1 MTLNAL
7 GLPPVDAA
15 LETRLRAR
23 LEQVERGLA
32 ASVESDVDFL
42 NEAAKHLL
50 RAGGKRFRPLLTVLA
65 SEFGDPAAPG
75 VVPAALVVEL
85 THLATL
91 YHDDVMDEA
100 ALRRG
105 AKSANARWSNS
116 VAILTGDFL
125 FARASDIVS
134 DLGPDAVRIQSRTFS
149 RLVQGQIRETVGPGR
164 GEDPL
169 GHYLSVVADKTGS
182 LIATSATLGAMMAG
196 VPADLTQTLTEFGEQ
211 IGTAFQ
217 LSDDIIDV
225 ASDSSELGKTPGTD
239 IREGVP
245 TLPTLIARQSHHPT
259 DSRLLELLAGPIS
272 DDSKHAEAL
281 RLLRSNPAMTKARLE
296 VQRRSDA
303 ARSLLALLPD
313 LPARE
318 AMLGL
323 CDLVTTRSS

>member
-1 MTLNAL
+1 MSLSVL

-15 LETRLRAR
+15 LESRVRAR
-23 LEQVERGLA
+23 LREVEEELA
-32 ASVESDVDFL
+32 RSVASDVDFL
-42 NEAAKHLL
+42 NEAARHLL
-50 RAGGKRFRPLLTVLA
+50 QAGGKRFRPLLVVLA
-65 SEFGDPAAPG
+65 SEFGDPGAPG

-100 ALRRG
+100 SLRRG
-105 AKSANARWSNS
+105 AKSANARWDNS

-134 DLGPDAVRIQSRTFS
+134 ELGPDAVRIQSRTFS

-169 GHYLSVVADKTGS
+169 AHYLSVVADKTGS
-182 LIATSATLGAMMAG
+182 LIATSARLGAMMGG
-196 VPADLTQTLTEFGEQ
+196 VPADLTATLTDFGEQ

-217 LSDDIIDV
+217 LGDDIIDV
-225 ASDSSELGKTPGTD
+225 AGESTELGKTPGTD
-239 IREGVP
+239 LREGVP

-259 DSRLLELLAGPIS
+259 DSRLLELLSGPIS
-272 DDSKHAEAL
+272 DDRLHAEAL
-281 RLLRSNPAMTKARLE
+281 RLLRNNPAMTKARLE
-296 VQRRSDA
+296 VSRRADA
-303 ARSLLALLPD
+303 ARALLDSVPD

>member
-1 MTLNAL
+1 MTLAAL
-7 GLPPVDAA
+7 GLAPVDAA
-15 LETRLRAR
+15 LEARVRAR
-23 LEQVERGLA
+23 LEEVEQGLA
-32 ASVESDVDFL
+32 SSVESDVDFL

-50 RAGGKRFRPLLTVLA
+50 QAGGKRFRPLLAVLA
-65 SEFGDPAAPG
+65 AEFGNPASDG

-105 AKSANARWSNS
+105 AKSANARWNNS

-149 RLVQGQIRETVGPGR
+149 RLVQGQIRETVGPDR

-169 GHYLSVVADKTGS
+169 EHYLSVVADKTGS

-196 VPADLTQTLTEFGEQ
+196 VRPELTRTLTEFGEQ

-225 ASDSSELGKTPGTD
+225 ASDSTELGKTPGTD

-259 DSRLLELLAGPIS
+259 DSRLLELLSGPIT

-281 RLLRSNPAMTKARLE
+281 RLLRGNPAMTKARLE
-296 VQRRSDA
+296 VQRRADA
-303 ARSLLALLPD
+303 ARSLLGAVPDIPARQALL
-313 LPARE
+313 A
-318 AMLGL
+318 L

>member
-1 MTLNAL
+1 MTLSAL
-7 GLPPVDAA
+7 GLPPFDAA
-15 LETRLRAR
+15 LEARVRAR
-23 LEQVERGLA
+23 LDEVEQELA
-32 ASVESDVDFL
+32 RSVESDVDFL

-50 RAGGKRFRPLLTVLA
+50 QAGGKRFRPLLAVLA
-65 SEFGDPAAPG
+65 SEFGDPASDG

-105 AKSANARWSNS
+105 AESANARWNNS
-116 VAILTGDFL
+116 VAILTGDYL

-149 RLVQGQIRETVGPGR
+149 RLVQGQIRETVGPDR

-169 GHYLSVVADKTGS
+169 EHYLSVVADKTGS

-196 VPADLTQTLTEFGEQ
+196 VPAALTRTLTDFGEQ

-225 ASDSSELGKTPGTD
+225 ASDSTELGKTPGTD

-245 TLPTLIARQSHHPT
+245 TLPTLLARQSHHPT

-296 VQRRSDA
+296 VKRRADL
-303 ARSLLALLPD
+303 ARALLASVPRI
-313 LPARE
+313 PARE
-318 AMLGL
+318 ALLGL